1 MVANKKF
8 RYRGLLAGV
17 AASAIAVTLLYFNAF
32 QPIENQLYDQNF
44 HIFWTDQDTSE
55 IVIIGIDPTSLASIG
70 NWPWPRMFHA
80 EAIRQAARDGAK
92 VIAID
97 IGFIEPDRDSP
108 RNDVELIQAVAEA
121 GNVVLPVVVEPR
133 RSGDSVVLA
142 WARNLAELEEHA
154 TGTGHVHVTT
164 GDDGILRQVLL
175 ASNLGDQ
182 HSWGWSLEVLRSY
195 LDLPPESI
203 RPKGRDR
210 LAIGDIEIPVE
221 MAPPSAEAS
230 ADSILM
236 DYAMNIGWA
245 GDRGAFKRI
254 SADEVING
262 TFPDGFFRG
271 KIVLYGM
278 YSPGFDEFTTP
289 FSHAPVP
296 GVEVQASIIHTIL
309 QERFI
314 RSAPIQLIALVTIL
328 AGLLVGIVY
337 ERFETRVAAAA
348 LILLMIGSLAAYLYL
363 FNFFGYWTQVTS
375 IHVAMVLSFV
385 FSLMLKMNQVN
396 MALDDEILNLSRAA
410 AQGARGGEDRVIGAF
425 RAAEPTLRD
434 VLQIPAAALF
444 KVDRSKGTMTLAGQ
458 YGLSESRRAKDRH
471 IKIGA
476 SLRGLLISLDPI
488 SVDGVKQ
495 HPLSGFLKGGGGRQG
510 LHHTLFVPLLSQGET
525 VGALVVCRPKGS
537 PFAVEEEELL
547 RAIAGELGT
556 LWYSA
561 SLYSRLDQMSSNPL
575 ARFTYKNQERRI
587 QTLSVLSES
596 VRGEKALMGA
606 IMDSIAD
613 GVVVTDA
620 LGTIRLLNPK
630 AKDIL
635 GLYAENAIGQN
646 ATDFIR
652 RFHDVSYEQI
662 REKFQEVIEG
672 EKTFTMEVKLALP
685 TTRYYTLSLG
695 PVRSREGMVK
705 GIVAVL
711 SDITK
716 LKEMDQMKTDLMSM
730 VTHEIRT
737 PLATVRGF
745 AQILL
750 KGGIPAE
757 KSSEFLGIINRQSN
771 RLVNLVNDFLDISRI
786 ESGRQV
792 ITKGPLDI
800 EKLVRNAVTDLQ
812 PLADEKDIKLA
823 FTGPSASIAEILA
836 DRNLIE
842 QALIN
847 LVSNGIKYSPKGAQV
862 EVALAKDGD
871 FVRLDVKDN
880 GLGIPKEAL
889 PRLFEKFYRVRCDDR
904 KDIIGTG
911 LGLSLVKQIVEVHG
925 GAISVQSEH
934 GVGSTFSFTIP
945 ASAPA
950 EAREAPSKEADVPDA
965 IGALQG

>member
-1 MVANKKF
+1 MAANTNF

-17 AASAIAVTLLYFNAF
+17 AASAIAVSLLHFEVF
-32 QPIENQLYDQNF
+32 RPIESQLYDQNF
-44 HIFWTDQDTSE
+44 HLFWTGQDTSE
-55 IVIIGIDPTSLASIG
+55 IVIIGIDPSSLESIG
-70 NWPWPRMFHA
+70 HWPWPRMFHA
-80 EAIRQAARDGAK
+80 EVIRQAARDGAK
-92 VIAID
+92 VIGVD
-97 IGFIEPDRDSP
+97 IGFFEPDRGSP
-108 RNDVELIQAVAEA
+108 ENDVELVDAIAET
-121 GNVVLPVVVEPR
+121 GNVILPVVVEPR
-133 RSGDSVVLA
+133 RSGESVGLA
-142 WARNLAELEEHA
+142 WARNLPELEQA
-154 TGTGHVHVTT
+154 ALGTGHVHIDSS
-164 GDDGILRQVLL
+164 DDGIVREVLL
-175 ASNLGDQ
+175 SSNLGDER
-182 HSWGWSLEVLRSY
+182 SWGWSLEVLRAY
-195 LDLPPESI
+195 LDIPRESI
-203 RPKGRDR
+203 RPVGGNR
-210 LAIGDIEIPVE
+210 LAVGDIEIPVK
-221 MAPPSAEAS
+221 MAPRSIEGS
-230 ADSILM
+230 ADRILA
-236 DYAMNIGWA
+236 DYAMNIGWF
-245 GDRGAFKRI
+245 GGRGAFPRI
-254 SADEVING
+254 AADSVING
-262 TFPDGFFRG
+262 DFPEGYFQG

-289 FSHAPVP
+289 FSHGPVP
-296 GVEVQASIIHTIL
+296 GVEVQASIIQTVL
-309 QERFI
+309 KERFI
-314 RSAPIQLIALVTIL
+314 RSAPIALTAVVSIL
-328 AGLLVGIVY
+328 AGLLVGFVY

-348 LILLMIGSLAAYLYL
+348 LIVLMIVSLAAYVYL
-363 FNFFGYWTQVTS
+363 FNFIGYWIQLTS
-375 IHVAMVLSFV
+375 IHVAMILSFV

-396 MALDDEILNLSRAA
+396 VALDEEILNLSQAA
-410 AQGARGGEDRVIGAF
+410 AQGARGGEDQVAHAF
-425 RAAEPTLRD
+425 RSAEPTLRD
-434 VLQIPAAALF
+434 VLAIPAAALF
-444 KVDRSKGTMTLAGQ
+444 KVDRSKGHMTLAAQ
-458 YGLSESRRAKDRH
+458 YGLSESRRPRDRY

-476 SLRGLLISLDPI
+476 TLRGLLISLDPI
-488 SVDGVKQ
+488 SVDGVNE
-495 HPLSGFLKGGGGRQG
+495 HPLSGFLKGGGGRHG
-510 LHHTLFVPLLSQGET
+510 LHHTLFVPLLAQGET

-537 PFAVEEEELL
+537 PFRVEEEELL
-547 RAIAGELGT
+547 KAVAGELGT

-561 SLYSRLDQMSSNPL
+561 SLYSRLDRMSSNPL
-575 ARFTYKNQERRI
+575 ARLTYKNQERRI

-635 GLYAENAIGQN
+635 GLYAENAVGQN
-646 ATDFIR
+646 ATEFIR

-662 REKFQEVIEG
+662 REKFQQVIER
-672 EKTFTMEVKLALP
+672 EKTFTMEVKLVLP

-695 PVRSREGMVK
+695 PVRSREGLVK

-711 SDITK
+711 SDITE

-800 EKLVRNAVTDLQ
+800 NKLVQNAVTDLQ
-812 PLADEKDIKLA
+812 PLAGEKDIKLRYKA
-823 FTGPSASIAEILA
+823 PATAISEILA

-847 LVSNGIKYSPKGAQV
+847 LVSNGIKYSPKGAWV
-862 EVALAKDGD
+862 EVALAKENSS
-871 FVRLDVKDN
+871 VRIDVKDN

-925 GAISVQSEH
+925 GAITVQSEH
-934 GVGSTFSFTIP
+934 GVGSTFTFTIP
-945 ASAPA
+945 ANAPPESRDA
-950 EAREAPSKEADVPDA
+950 GSKETRVPDA